1 MDMFEDVLRGVEAEL
16 GPLNIHWFEELTV
29 KASRHGHQPVA
40 EVQQTSSVSR
50 APADTPTLDSQVSST
65 PKMLRCRTSESPFSF
80 LGDFSAP
87 GMQTP
92 LQGLLRTDSNPCL
105 FGSAKDSQRTEKEY
119 GSRKTNE
126 CFGLL
131 DTPISSLVQDS
142 EAKRISESLGAQ
154 MNPDISWSSSFNT
167 PSTLTPTV
175 ILSRQE
181 TQSSPI
187 VRNLFPSLSKDT
199 HPASERQT
207 SVQHIDLK
215 GRADAKASNTS
226 LDDLDGLWKQTVPD
240 AIKDADVRGTVKS
253 VLDGAEDVLS
263 IFFSKSS
270 SALRRVKTKARIKK
284 RTTLA
289 AESFAH
295 LTLASNVDLR
305 SVETCTAVKIES
317 PPISKDL
324 TQWTPLSLSDV
335 PDSKTKQIIASEL
348 ANKQHNNLLLNS
360 DSAQHTCRDSN
371 AQVVQSSCAVEKLQ
385 CFPDSYSERAQAR
398 GSFMEASPS
407 LTLARK
413 PRRFVYRVQS
423 PCPSTEVGKGTAT
436 PVWSSDTDTG
446 YLTVNQCLETS
457 LFEESKHGED
467 ARTKDTGDHMLQA
480 GETTGK
486 QMTWSTLSV
495 DQGLNMT
502 QLCEA
507 FAEDFT
513 QGVNLDKSPNQRAH
527 SKHDSLG
534 KSSCIKISKEQPN
547 TVPKEQSEGGVGY
560 KCSDGNYKET
570 NAAKVESMTC
580 EHPRCDSGYPSFL
593 SDSSR
598 VTICCSGSE
607 SYLHSVFKT
616 ANNKDIYVQPEALM
630 KAKAMLDERGQCT
643 TARVVSGIP
652 EPTKPSLI
660 QVLASPDAVQLPSE
674 RHGHGLNSG
683 RETSNLSTRG
693 LESGF
698 VTASS
703 KSITVSSDNLEK
715 AKDIFKEFDEN
726 TDKLQGR
733 NVMHDGCPVLDFKS
747 SQKRQ
752 DSNQINV
759 DSSLTASQKA
769 DVTELCSILEEAC
782 SQYEFT
788 QVRPT
793 KLGLKPLDS
802 THVEKDWDSDI
813 LADIDFDDS
822 FNCAVES
829 RLSQKYQ
836 TKIDSPTHQTPVLN
850 SMHSKDESIQA
861 VSISQPCCKTLKVEP
876 NTSDENESYC
886 SGFKTASGKTLSVSD
901 KCLSKAKS
909 LFADLEDSEENIV
922 TLQTNRPDTVEQKL
936 KQSPKCHTTEP
947 SPEACNDGLYCTKK
961 LNKLELKAEESLC
974 NENSD
979 SVMTETEICKHIDG
993 SANLE
998 AMQRSVDQKLNL
1010 LEMNAVNFGFKTAGG
1025 KEVKVSE
1032 KALVNAKR
1040 LLNEV
1045 ENFEARNMCEATVS
1059 LKAPPKT
1066 KAVSC
1071 ILTPVHDRSNISTES
1086 LRKVGEERFHDSTEK
1101 KCQPS
1106 QSIQSDGFKLASGKG
1121 VSVSAS
1127 AIQMSKAIF
1136 RDIENS
1142 VNCSNGIK
1150 LEDGNTKLD
1159 SEANRNQNKS
1169 VKVYKM
1175 ASSRGVSISEKA
1187 FKEAKT
1193 FFKDYDLDCSDISQE
1208 KGDKS
1213 SVMDDCGFKAVVV
1226 SMVHL
1231 PEMDRLNKEALSLKQ
1246 QSTALNKHVREEF
1259 AKTSAETLQSTSGC
1273 SFSTANGK
1281 TVSVS
1286 AEALQ
1291 RAKAVLADSADTSPC
1306 EKRME
1311 ISEEKNV
1318 PEKRSTIPGRSWN
1331 FSTASGKKVAVSD
1344 KALRKAKSLFSECE
1358 VEGSLL
1364 DEGLSKTAETSATE
1378 PECARC
1384 LGFSTASGKGVA
1396 VSEKALME
1404 VKTPFDNCADL
1415 SVDVH
1420 DIESHLN
1427 MPKVQQKSFHGTSVR
1442 KCIPA
1447 NAGKPEGKFEIVE
1460 DGDSEADALKSGNVG
1475 FSMASG
1481 KGVTV
1486 SKSALEAALPT
1497 FKECDAEPAAGVHG
1511 ESPLIS
1517 ECQASG
1523 VNENN
1528 QYKMGQIIATVPSFA
1543 SLPAHGDSSLLNC
1556 RSLNTGGCNE
1566 TQQKYLEQE
1575 AMACTKALL
1584 EDDLDEHSLLED
1596 TGFRESRPEHKL
1608 SIEANIARKRM
1619 SDGRGLT
1626 GQPPLKRRL
1635 VSEFNQIS
1643 DGSRVCTP
1651 ATSSPNGTL
1660 NDRRV
1665 FTCNLHLK
1673 PNITL
1678 PSRDVTERK
1687 AANPD
1692 FHVAFPHSADQ
1703 KRAAANLK
1711 ATVFVPPFQKNSRPE
1726 APKPCVSTDIAK
1738 GPSVF
1743 VPPFKKEDSLGG
1755 IDLLRS
1761 PSHNSSVSK
1770 SSSILSSGQENKMTF
1785 VKGKAHIVGTQEDWK
1800 KETEAQRDVKL
1811 GSLPTGTS
1819 EDKVFEVW
1827 QQSLELAR
1835 DIQDMRIRKK
1845 KRQTV
1850 RPLPGSLYL
1859 AKTSG
1864 VTRISL
1870 REAVGHKNPVQHT
1883 QEELYQRGVHRKVS
1897 QISSENAESFR
1908 FGWAE
1913 FFGHE
1918 ALAETGGVQLAD
1930 GGWLIPNNEA
1940 SAGKEE
1946 FYRALC
1952 DTPGVDPKLISEA
1965 WVYNHYRWIVWK
1977 QASMERTFPE
1987 VYGGLCLTPE
1997 QVLLQLKLR
2006 YDIEVDHS
2014 RRSALKKIMEM
2025 DDTPAKTLV
2034 LCVCGIATS
2043 VRNQVGTEKAA
2054 APTDP
2059 RLEAPA
2065 AVVWLTDGWYS
2076 IKSLLDLP
2084 LSSMLQ
2090 KGRLRVGG
2098 KIIVHG
2104 AELIG
2109 SQDACA
2115 PLEAP
2120 DSLMLKISANST
2132 RPARWDAKMGFHKDP
2147 RPFQVSLSSLYSTG
2161 GVVGC
2166 VDIIVLRSYPTQWME
2181 KLSGGIFVFRNE
2193 RAEDREARRHSSAK
2207 QKNLELLFFKIQAQF
2222 EKEEEKKK
2230 KTRNHRRTF
2239 TRQEI
2244 ERLQDGEELY
2254 EAVESDPG
2262 YMETHL
2268 SVQQVEAVNSYRR
2281 GVAEQRQAELQERVR
2296 RAVQE
2301 AHKAEGGCLNRDVT
2315 PVWKLAIADSNDQH
2329 GNHVY
2334 TLNIWRP
2341 SAELSSLL
2349 REGGRYKA
2357 YHLATSE
2364 TKKHS
2369 ASAHV
2374 QFTATKKTQFQ
2385 ELEVCPEQL
2394 SKCFPLRRVASFREL
2409 QDPRFSSP
2417 CGEVDL
2423 VGYVIS
2429 VLDRQGSSP
2438 LVYLV
2443 DDGLDFVSV
2452 RTSGSLVQLA
2462 VEDLVRPMALLAVSN
2477 LRPQQL
2483 CAPVPDLYAG
2493 EQSLFSTH
2501 PKDPHIKGAMARINS
2516 FVQGYKSF
2524 FSVAEEKLSNLIP
2537 PGCSNSF
2544 PSLRTPGFLPKQN
2557 IRIATPQQAGRVF
2570 SPFTPVS
2577 KPSPSPAGGSEPKDP
2592 RSVKRKRGI
2601 DYLSRIPSPPPIT
2614 PLGTGTSPS
2623 VNRTFNPPRRS
2634 ETPQCPRSGLDPS
2647 PSSAALPVEEQWVKD
2662 EELALI
2668 NTQALDG
2675 MGQAHGEGP
2684 SST

>member
-1 MDMFEDVLRGVEAEL
+1 MFEDVLRGVEAEL

-87 GMQTP
+87 GRAF
-92 LQGLLRTDSNPCL
+92 LTDSNPCL
-105 FGSAKDSQRTEKEY
+105 FGS
-119 GSRKTNE
+119 
-126 CFGLL
+126 
-131 DTPISSLVQDS
+131 VQDS

-167 PSTLTPTV
+167 PSTLTPT
-175 ILSRQE
+175 
-181 TQSSPI
+181 I

-423 PCPSTEVGKGTAT
+423 PSNQIGKT
-436 PVWSSDTDTG
+436 
-446 YLTVNQCLETS
+446 YN
-457 LFEESKHGED
+457 SKHGED

-1311 ISEEKNV
+1311 ISEEKNYYV
-1318 PEKRSTIPGRSWN
+1318 
-1331 FSTASGKKVAVSD
+1331 
-1344 KALRKAKSLFSECE
+1344 LRCSKSLRF
-1358 VEGSLL
+1358 G
-1364 DEGLSKTAETSATE
+1364 
-1378 PECARC
+1378 
-1384 LGFSTASGKGVA
+1384 
-1396 VSEKALME
+1396 
-1404 VKTPFDNCADL
+1404 
-1415 SVDVH
+1415 
-1420 DIESHLN
+1420 
-1427 MPKVQQKSFHGTSVR
+1427 
-1442 KCIPA
+1442 
-1447 NAGKPEGKFEIVE
+1447 
-1460 DGDSEADALKSGNVG
+1460 
-1475 FSMASG
+1475 
-1481 KGVTV
+1481 
-1486 SKSALEAALPT
+1486 
-1497 FKECDAEPAAGVHG
+1497 
-1511 ESPLIS
+1511 
-1517 ECQASG
+1517 
-1523 VNENN
+1523 
-1528 QYKMGQIIATVPSFA
+1528 
-1543 SLPAHGDSSLLNC
+1543 SSLW
-1556 RSLNTGGCNE
+1556 S
-1566 TQQKYLEQE
+1566 
-1575 AMACTKALL
+1575 
-1584 EDDLDEHSLLED
+1584 
-1596 TGFRESRPEHKL
+1596 
-1608 SIEANIARKRM
+1608 
-1619 SDGRGLT
+1619 
-1626 GQPPLKRRL
+1626 
-1635 VSEFNQIS
+1635 
-1643 DGSRVCTP
+1643 
-1651 ATSSPNGTL
+1651 
-1660 NDRRV
+1660 
-1665 FTCNLHLK
+1665 
-1673 PNITL
+1673 
-1678 PSRDVTERK
+1678 
-1687 AANPD
+1687 
-1692 FHVAFPHSADQ
+1692 
-1703 KRAAANLK
+1703 
-1711 ATVFVPPFQKNSRPE
+1711 
-1726 APKPCVSTDIAK
+1726 
-1738 GPSVF
+1738 
-1743 VPPFKKEDSLGG
+1743 
-1755 IDLLRS
+1755 
-1761 PSHNSSVSK
+1761 
-1770 SSSILSSGQENKMTF
+1770 
-1785 VKGKAHIVGTQEDWK
+1785 W
-1800 KETEAQRDVKL
+1800 
-1811 GSLPTGTS
+1811 
-1819 EDKVFEVW
+1819 
-1827 QQSLELAR
+1827 
-1835 DIQDMRIRKK
+1835 
-1845 KRQTV
+1845 
-1850 RPLPGSLYL
+1850 
-1859 AKTSG
+1859 
-1864 VTRISL
+1864 
-1870 REAVGHKNPVQHT
+1870 
-1883 QEELYQRGVHRKVS
+1883 
-1897 QISSENAESFR
+1897 
-1908 FGWAE
+1908 
-1913 FFGHE
+1913 
-1918 ALAETGGVQLAD
+1918 
-1930 GGWLIPNNEA
+1930 
-1940 SAGKEE
+1940 
-1946 FYRALC
+1946 
-1952 DTPGVDPKLISEA
+1952 
-1965 WVYNHYRWIVWK
+1965 
-1977 QASMERTFPE
+1977 
-1987 VYGGLCLTPE
+1987 
-1997 QVLLQLKLR
+1997 
-2006 YDIEVDHS
+2006 
-2014 RRSALKKIMEM
+2014 
-2025 DDTPAKTLV
+2025 
-2034 LCVCGIATS
+2034 
-2043 VRNQVGTEKAA
+2043 
-2054 APTDP
+2054 
-2059 RLEAPA
+2059 
-2065 AVVWLTDGWYS
+2065 
-2076 IKSLLDLP
+2076 
-2084 LSSMLQ
+2084 
-2090 KGRLRVGG
+2090 
-2098 KIIVHG
+2098 
-2104 AELIG
+2104 
-2109 SQDACA
+2109 
-2115 PLEAP
+2115 
-2120 DSLMLKISANST
+2120 
-2132 RPARWDAKMGFHKDP
+2132 
-2147 RPFQVSLSSLYSTG
+2147 
-2161 GVVGC
+2161 
-2166 VDIIVLRSYPTQWME
+2166 
-2181 KLSGGIFVFRNE
+2181 
-2193 RAEDREARRHSSAK
+2193 
-2207 QKNLELLFFKIQAQF
+2207 
-2222 EKEEEKKK
+2222 
-2230 KTRNHRRTF
+2230 
-2239 TRQEI
+2239 
-2244 ERLQDGEELY
+2244 
-2254 EAVESDPG
+2254 
-2262 YMETHL
+2262 
-2268 SVQQVEAVNSYRR
+2268 
-2281 GVAEQRQAELQERVR
+2281 
-2296 RAVQE
+2296 
-2301 AHKAEGGCLNRDVT
+2301 
-2315 PVWKLAIADSNDQH
+2315 
-2329 GNHVY
+2329 
-2334 TLNIWRP
+2334 
-2341 SAELSSLL
+2341 
-2349 REGGRYKA
+2349 
-2357 YHLATSE
+2357 
-2364 TKKHS
+2364 
-2369 ASAHV
+2369 
-2374 QFTATKKTQFQ
+2374 
-2385 ELEVCPEQL
+2385 
-2394 SKCFPLRRVASFREL
+2394 
-2409 QDPRFSSP
+2409 
-2417 CGEVDL
+2417 
-2423 VGYVIS
+2423 
-2429 VLDRQGSSP
+2429 
-2438 LVYLV
+2438 
-2443 DDGLDFVSV
+2443 
-2452 RTSGSLVQLA
+2452 
-2462 VEDLVRPMALLAVSN
+2462 
-2477 LRPQQL
+2477 
-2483 CAPVPDLYAG
+2483 
-2493 EQSLFSTH
+2493 
-2501 PKDPHIKGAMARINS
+2501 
-2516 FVQGYKSF
+2516 
-2524 FSVAEEKLSNLIP
+2524 
-2537 PGCSNSF
+2537 
-2544 PSLRTPGFLPKQN
+2544 
-2557 IRIATPQQAGRVF
+2557 
-2570 SPFTPVS
+2570 
-2577 KPSPSPAGGSEPKDP
+2577 
-2592 RSVKRKRGI
+2592 RGI
-2601 DYLSRIPSPPPIT
+2601 Y
-2614 PLGTGTSPS
+2614 
-2623 VNRTFNPPRRS
+2623 RT
-2634 ETPQCPRSGLDPS
+2634 
-2647 PSSAALPVEEQWVKD
+2647 
-2662 EELALI
+2662 
-2668 NTQALDG
+2668 
-2675 MGQAHGEGP
+2675 
-2684 SST
+2684 

>member
-181 TQSSPI
+181 TQSSPVSFLRDKEVII

-527 SKHDSLG
+527 SKHDSL
-534 KSSCIKISKEQPN
+534 
-547 TVPKEQSEGGVGY
+547 
-560 KCSDGNYKET
+560 
-570 NAAKVESMTC
+570 
-580 EHPRCDSGYPSFL
+580 
-593 SDSSR
+593 
-598 VTICCSGSE
+598 
-607 SYLHSVFKT
+607 
-616 ANNKDIYVQPEALM
+616 
-630 KAKAMLDERGQCT
+630 
-643 TARVVSGIP
+643 
-652 EPTKPSLI
+652 
-660 QVLASPDAVQLPSE
+660 
-674 RHGHGLNSG
+674 
-683 RETSNLSTRG
+683 
-693 LESGF
+693 
-698 VTASS
+698 
-703 KSITVSSDNLEK
+703 
-715 AKDIFKEFDEN
+715 
-726 TDKLQGR
+726 
-733 NVMHDGCPVLDFKS
+733 
-747 SQKRQ
+747 
-752 DSNQINV
+752 
-759 DSSLTASQKA
+759 ASQKA